1 LFVCGWSQSGAL
13 GLGDGVSKVQVPT
26 EVPTEEPVASVV
38 CGKKFTIFATVSGK
52 VFAMGDNTHSELGS
66 SAAGKV
72 STVPVPVEGLEGV
85 KIVEVSAGANHA
97 LALSHQGEVFS
108 WGWGGSSVPGSSVGA
123 LGHGDVQTQPR
134 PKKILAL
141 EGVKV
146 TQLASGAKHS
156 IVLDAQGN
164 VYTWGFGEQGVFLL
178 DLSYFTSCVCASVY
192 VYVCVCMYAYTHTHT
207 HTTHTH
213 AHYICKHREA
223 GSWQQQGSANA
234 CQNRKHSAHGAGAMR
249 RPLFWLRRQVNEQIN
264 KNMQRIILFYLCIC
278 FFLFVYLSTQ
288 PEKFFK
294 IFFIRALFI
303 VIFLDFF
310 LNYLSTKP
318 ETRSPQRT
326 SAVGGVLIFYF
337 LNTKKA

>member
-1 LFVCGWSQSGAL
+1 MAAAMWKMVKGVRPRSVAAFAGTNYSPAHVQTACASIRASAARFFHPSPASRNGKLFVCGWSQSGAL

-66 SAAGKV
+66 SAAGKI

-123 LGHGDVQTQPR
+123 LGHGDVETQPR

-164 VYTWGFGEQGVFLL
+164 VYTWGFGEQGVFFIF
-178 DLSYFTSCVCASVY
+178 DLSFFTSFVCACVCGC
-192 VYVCVCMYAYTHTHT
+192 VCVCMYIHTNTHT

-213 AHYICKHREA
+213 TLYIHKHREA
-223 GSWQQQGSANA
+223 GARQQQGSANA
-234 CQNRKHSAHGAGAMR
+234 CENRKHSAHGAGALR
-249 RPLFWLRRQVNEQIN
+249 RPLFWLRRQVNE
-264 KNMQRIILFYLCIC
+264 
-278 FFLFVYLSTQ
+278 
-288 PEKFFK
+288 EK
-294 IFFIRALFI
+294 
-303 VIFLDFF
+303 
-310 LNYLSTKP
+310 
-318 ETRSPQRT
+318 
-326 SAVGGVLIFYF
+326 
-337 LNTKKA
+337 

>member
-1 LFVCGWSQSGAL
+1 MAAALWKMVKGVRPRSVAAFAVPNYSPAHVQTAGASIRGSAARFFHSSSANRNGKLFVCGWSQSGAL

-178 DLSYFTSCVCASVY
+178 DLSYFTS
-192 VYVCVCMYAYTHTHT
+192 
-207 HTTHTH
+207 
-213 AHYICKHREA
+213 
-223 GSWQQQGSANA
+223 
-234 CQNRKHSAHGAGAMR
+234 
-249 RPLFWLRRQVNEQIN
+249 
-264 KNMQRIILFYLCIC
+264 
-278 FFLFVYLSTQ
+278 
-288 PEKFFK
+288 
-294 IFFIRALFI
+294 
-303 VIFLDFF
+303 
-310 LNYLSTKP
+310 
-318 ETRSPQRT
+318 
-326 SAVGGVLIFYF
+326 
-337 LNTKKA
+337 